1 MMSPIGETPHL
12 PEPSQIVPEKFL
24 GKWIISDHRDIHG
37 PSGDAKLEMWRIQ
50 PKTIKLDTF
59 FKSLKLDTNNGHKKS
74 HKPLW
79 FMALEVGNTGLE
91 PVTSTV

>member
-50 PKTIKLDTF
+50 PKSI
-59 FKSLKLDTNNGHKKS
+59 KLDTNNGHKKS